1 MIGWYG
7 MLKIGFRTGV
17 VPFWKFVQK
26 VMHRLKA
33 PRLPPSVD
41 VIVVT
46 VGFLWVEVRRVGVL

>member
-1 MIGWYG
+1 V
-7 MLKIGFRTGV
+7 LKFGFRTGV
-17 VPFWKFVQK
+17 VPFCKFVQK

-41 VIVVT
+41 VIVVA